1 MSKGCDLY
9 CGGIGDLVTCPSCER
24 FQFHMPCLQKL
35 LHDLGKQG
43 FDPSQ
48 EYNGNARIVEMQIML
63 LKFNKD
69 SNFVDKLYHK
79 PFKL

>member
-1 MSKGCDLY
+1 MSKGYDLY

-35 LHDLGKQG
+35 FHNLGNKVSTLHR
-43 FDPSQ
+43 
-48 EYNGNARIVEMQIML
+48 NGNARIVEMQIML